1 MCDFYVITLF
11 LRVNRIE
18 TSQLIAKIKTLRT
31 KCAINPLQL
40 IGRGR
45 ERGLMLRTHIVV
57 KTSVFQT

>member
-40 IGRGR
+40 IGRR
-45 ERGLMLRTHIVV
+45 RRGEGGGGIKHIFPLV
-57 KTSVFQT
+57 SSI